1 MTCAWTDGRRNY
13 RNRIKRF
20 MGRKGILLA
29 VALTALLAA
38 GCGGKKEPVKTSEAE
53 TSAPA
58 ETGTRAESGTATQEL
73 PNPMAEVKDVLAF
86 EAIGVH
92 MVLPEGAEDTSFFII
107 NQEVADARFSLD
119 GVAYTYRASDTAED
133 FAGIFE
139 RFKDE
144 AISRNYDYG
153 ETSLEVLI
161 KTTDSGGRLASWEW
175 GSTKYTLYTAAQ
187 VDDDTIT
194 DLTMHLVELSQYEK

>member
-1 MTCAWTDGRRNY
+1 M
-13 RNRIKRF
+13 NRTKRLL
-20 MGRKGILLA
+20 GRKGILLA

-58 ETGTRAESGTATQEL
+58 ETGTRAESGTATREL

-107 NQEVADARFSLD
+107 NQEVADAQFTLD

-144 AISRNYDYG
+144 AIAQNYDYG

-187 VDDDTIT
+187 VDDETIT
-194 DLTMHLVELSQYEK
+194 DLTMNLVELSQYEK

>member
-1 MTCAWTDGRRNY
+1 MNRTKRRL
-13 RNRIKRF
+13 
-20 MGRKGILLA
+20 GRKGILLA

-107 NQEVADARFSLD
+107 NQEVADAQFTLD

-144 AISRNYDYG
+144 AIAQNYDYG

-187 VDDDTIT
+187 VDDESIT
-194 DLTMHLVELSQYEK
+194 DLTMNLVELSQYEK

>member
-1 MTCAWTDGRRNY
+1 MNRTKQISGRT
-13 RNRIKRF
+13 K
-20 MGRKGILLA
+20 ILLA
-29 VALTALLAA
+29 ITLTALLAA

-58 ETGTRAESGTATQEL
+58 QTGTTAESGTEAQEL
-73 PNPMAEVKDVLAF
+73 PNPMVEVKDVLAF
-86 EAIGVH
+86 ETIGVH
-92 MVLPEGAEDTSFFII
+92 MVLPEKAENASFFII
-107 NQEVADARFSLD
+107 NQEVADAQFTLD

-144 AISRNYDYG
+144 VISQNYDYG

-161 KTTDSGGRLASWEW
+161 KTTDSGGRLAAWEW

-194 DLTMHLVELSQYEK
+194 DLTMNLVELSQYEK

>member
-1 MTCAWTDGRRNY
+1 M
-13 RNRIKRF
+13 NRTKRLL
-20 MGRKGILLA
+20 GRKGILLA

-58 ETGTRAESGTATQEL
+58 ETGTRAE
-73 PNPMAEVKDVLAF
+73 VKDVLAF

-107 NQEVADARFSLD
+107 NQEVADSRFSLD
-119 GVAYTYRASDTAED
+119 GVPYTYRASDTAED

-175 GSTKYTLYTAAQ
+175 GSTKYTLYTAVQ

>member
-1 MTCAWTDGRRNY
+1 MNRTKRRL
-13 RNRIKRF
+13 
-20 MGRKGILLA
+20 GRKGILLA

-107 NQEVADARFSLD
+107 NQEVADAQFTLD

-144 AISRNYDYG
+144 AIAQNYDYG

-187 VDDDTIT
+187 VDDETIT
-194 DLTMHLVELSQYEK
+194 DLTMNLVELSQYEK

>member
-1 MTCAWTDGRRNY
+1 MNRTKRRL
-13 RNRIKRF
+13 
-20 MGRKGILLA
+20 GRKGILLA

-144 AISRNYDYG
+144 AITQNYDYG

>member
-1 MTCAWTDGRRNY
+1 MNGIKRLLGRR
-13 RNRIKRF
+13 
-20 MGRKGILLA
+20 GILLA
-29 VALTALLAA
+29 IALTALLAA
-38 GCGGKKEPVKTSEAE
+38 GCGSKKEPVKTSEAE

-58 ETGTRAESGTATQEL
+58 ETETTAESGTGTTEQ
-73 PNPMAEVKDVLAF
+73 PNPMVEVKDVLAF

-92 MVLPEGAEDTSFFII
+92 MVMPEGAEETSFFII
-107 NQEVADARFSLD
+107 NQEVADAQFTLD

-144 AISRNYDYG
+144 AIAQNYDYG
-153 ETSLEVLI
+153 DTSLEVLI
-161 KTTDSGGRLASWEW
+161 KTTDSGGRLAAWEW

-194 DLTMHLVELSQYEK
+194 DLTMNLVELSQYEK

>member
-1 MTCAWTDGRRNY
+1 M
-13 RNRIKRF
+13 NRIKRF

-29 VALTALLAA
+29 IALTALLAA
-38 GCGGKKEPVKTSEAE
+38 GCGSKKEPVKTSEAE

-107 NQEVADARFSLD
+107 NQEVADAQFTLD

-144 AISRNYDYG
+144 AIAQNYDYG

-187 VDDDTIT
+187 VDDETIT
-194 DLTMHLVELSQYEK
+194 DLTMNLVELSQYEK

>member
-1 MTCAWTDGRRNY
+1 MNRTKRRL
-13 RNRIKRF
+13 
-20 MGRKGILLA
+20 GRKGILLA

-107 NQEVADARFSLD
+107 NQEVADAQFTLD

-133 FAGIFE
+133 CAGIFE

-144 AISRNYDYG
+144 AIAQNYDYG

-187 VDDDTIT
+187 VDDETIT
-194 DLTMHLVELSQYEK
+194 DLTMNLVELSQYEK

>member
-1 MTCAWTDGRRNY
+1 M
-13 RNRIKRF
+13 NRIKRF

-29 VALTALLAA
+29 IALTALLAA
-38 GCGGKKEPVKTSEAE
+38 GCGSKKEPVKTSEAE

-107 NQEVADARFSLD
+107 NQEVADAQFTLD

-144 AISRNYDYG
+144 AIAQNYDYG

-187 VDDDTIT
+187 VDDESIT
-194 DLTMHLVELSQYEK
+194 DLTMNLVELSQYEK

>member
-1 MTCAWTDGRRNY
+1 MNRTKRRL
-13 RNRIKRF
+13 
-20 MGRKGILLA
+20 GRKGILLA

-107 NQEVADARFSLD
+107 NQEVADAQFSLD

-144 AISRNYDYG
+144 AIAQNYDYG

-187 VDDDTIT
+187 VDDETIT
-194 DLTMHLVELSQYEK
+194 DLTMNLVELSQYEK

>member
-1 MTCAWTDGRRNY
+1 MNRTKRRL
-13 RNRIKRF
+13 
-20 MGRKGILLA
+20 GRKGILLA

-58 ETGTRAESGTATQEL
+58 ETGTRAESRTATQEL

>member
-1 MTCAWTDGRRNY
+1 M
-13 RNRIKRF
+13 NRTKRLL
-20 MGRKGILLA
+20 GRKGILLA

-38 GCGGKKEPVKTSEAE
+38 GCGGKKEPVKTPEAE

-58 ETGTRAESGTATQEL
+58 ETGTRAESGTATREL

-119 GVAYTYRASDTAED
+119 GVPYTYRASDTAED

-175 GSTKYTLYTAAQ
+175 GSTKYTLYTAVQ

>member
-1 MTCAWTDGRRNY
+1 MNRTKRRL
-13 RNRIKRF
+13 
-20 MGRKGILLA
+20 GRKGILLA

-38 GCGGKKEPVKTSEAE
+38 GCGGKKETVKTSEAE

-144 AISRNYDYG
+144 AIAQNYDYG

-187 VDDDTIT
+187 VDDETIT
-194 DLTMHLVELSQYEK
+194 DLTMNLVELSQYEK

>member
-1 MTCAWTDGRRNY
+1 M
-13 RNRIKRF
+13 NRTKRLL
-20 MGRKGILLA
+20 GRKGILLA

-58 ETGTRAESGTATQEL
+58 ETGTRAESGTATREL

-119 GVAYTYRASDTAED
+119 GVPYTYRASDTAED

-153 ETSLEVLI
+153 ETSRDVLI